1 MSDEIQSMSAMTVAG
16 DNYKD
21 TYISKISSG
30 QDSYKVADVDARLA
44 IKNLGEALSDFIIG
58 YSNLQ
63 HNVGFATEEAKN
75 YTDMKLKSFE
85 LPIWDIDID
94 GGGITGT
101 IWLENK
107 PVWEK

>member
-1 MSDEIQSMSAMTVAG
+1 MSDEVQLMSTTTVAG

-44 IKNLGEALSDFIIG
+44 IKNLGETLSDFIMG

-63 HNVGFATEEAKN
+63 HNVDFATEEAKK
-75 YTDMKLKSFE
+75 YTDMKLKGFE
-85 LPIWDIDID
+85 LPIWDINVD
-94 GGGITGT
+94 GGGITGN